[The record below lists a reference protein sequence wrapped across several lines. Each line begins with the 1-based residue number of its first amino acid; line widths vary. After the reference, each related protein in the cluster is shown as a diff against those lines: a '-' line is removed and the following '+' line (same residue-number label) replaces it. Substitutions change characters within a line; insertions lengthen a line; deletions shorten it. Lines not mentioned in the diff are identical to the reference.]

1 VRVGIAAGDVL
12 ARYGDL
18 FGPVVNLAARL
29 VAQAE
34 PRTVLA
40 PAAIA
45 REIEATGTF
54 TPNASGAVSLR
65 GFDDDVEIVR
75 VTRS

>member
-1 VRVGIAAGDVL
+1 VRVGLAAGDVL

-29 VAQAE
+29 VEQAA

-40 PAAIA
+40 PAKLAAEIDGAGDFAA
-45 REIEATGTF
+45 RPA
-54 TPNASGAVSLR
+54 GAVHLR
-65 GFDDDVEIVR
+65 GFDGDVEIVR